1 MTEFDKFGGRRR
13 KFQREIYTPGSGPL
27 RKSGK
32 EDTPPREVVY
42 RNISD
47 YKTSGPST
55 DRAAELS
62 KITEKL
68 KEISLTNSNGVN
80 EPRSN
85 DATRRNRKPDC
96 ERYVP
101 KPVAE
106 AYANRQRERDTKS
119 QEKVE
124 TRHEPEFNKNFDLI
138 QTNSRSDRRSQ
149 DRSGKRRD
157 RRKKT
162 RSCIIEDDNASSE
175 EKSTSL
181 QKYKSRESVYNEDRD
196 YSRNRLL
203 RQGSEPAPVTYA
215 QDRLKDLRTID
226 TCMYAPEKNNS
237 KPPLGRRGSLS
248 KSGMKLPATFDCLP
262 PRLQKKYMA
271 ENAIHDLNNTPSA
284 GSNVENSR
292 WDGHSLTFQGKP
304 GAHNDQQQNMKNP
317 PADKITRGFAEW
329 SKTLPTPVRSKGR
342 GRLNRENH
350 ADLYE
355 PLRYSRSLTPEKLN
369 DSRFENAP
377 HELEM
382 SPNQGKLK
390 SLEKENRVFRE
401 LSDSAQIT
409 SESKKEKMENRSCVS
424 DNCEGTRKPVECS
437 DTENVIDWAAE
448 VERCEQQDTISPS
461 RCNSRESFA
470 EPAPPPQKERK
481 KRKKR
486 LAGKDK
492 NDRGKNCEDLNT
504 NLIRRG
510 SMDSISNYSRNNSI
524 ERNWRERSN
533 NDCRS
538 RKNSSC
544 DNRSRQSSI
553 DRRENFNN
561 RYSRSR
567 KNSSCDNRS
576 RQSSS
581 DRRDRYFGNARARH
595 GREEG
600 VGGGGGGG
608 RRREK
613 SKDDRKIPRLL
624 EETNWRLEQEIISR
638 EKEKTSPNTNNNSS
652 GKQAGILILP
662 QPIMEGPNVRNIQTS
677 LPASHKK
684 LFDPSNPD
692 KPIVVSNMRQTTED
706 DQKFLCNGFY
716 PELPMLVNANMAEQM
731 TSVKPVW
738 YNPFTE
744 NFQASRNPHLIRA
757 IEQADCEL
765 QYLLSTCE
773 LLKYWDRM
781 QLIRVFLKDALK
793 TLLLTDLRFCEVE
806 NVEQH
811 LWKILY
817 YNVIE
822 LLRKLMTDHPE
833 SKESYRQALLNI
845 IDEGSDY
852 YEQLLNDLEAANNN
866 IKIEV
871 FLNTPICMRENLK
884 YNVLPLIAAQKIFL
898 SLGDLTRYKE
908 QANETSNYG
917 LARQWYMKAHQI
929 NPKNGRPYNQ
939 LAILALY
946 TKRKLDAVYYYMRCL
961 MSSNPI
967 TAARESLISL
977 FDESRKKYEA
987 VDKKRKEEKAK
998 KEREKMKEKE
1008 SGGGIRREIWI
1019 HPGGRKNMHRTTS
1032 TCKADFDSEDE
1043 QLYSASNIEVNKRF
1057 VVSYLH
1063 VHGKIYT
1070 KIGLESLTETAVQ
1083 MLKQFRALLHHT
1095 PIPLNSNR
1103 FLQLFALNMFAIEI
1117 SQPKGDMVSSEGGC
1131 YRSATQESAI
1141 VISLQMFNLLL
1152 ERFVQ
1157 LLKEYL
1163 DGPDRA
1169 PTILPPDCLEILPAL
1184 KVWCDWLMTHVEVW
1198 NPPPSCQDYKV
1209 GPAEDCWTRIATVV
1223 NLLEKLDY
1231 KGHLLTTENR
1241 PDHELVYLNEDA
1253 TLSGFTP
1260 LMANIHEPIYRHKDT
1275 DLDLAQISLRIH
1287 KLLFFGTV
1295 FLCGID
1301 PPVLKLHKTETGES
1315 EYISIVDTESSQEQ
1329 AMLGDNETW
1338 SESEDSG
1345 KETGPEESE
1354 GEVLGLAARKRQLQQ
1369 QQQQASRRLSQV
1381 ARITNALTEMEIR
1394 PHELVPDTNCF
1405 IECLPE
1411 LETVL
1416 RVLPH
1421 PQHPYVLM
1429 VPLVVVN
1436 ELEGLSRGCKPSQ
1449 SVHHSALVRETA
1461 KAAMALF
1468 QKKHPALRT
1477 CTTRGTILSSTTFT
1491 HEEDTGVEMTN
1502 DDKILTTC
1510 VNLCKTS
1517 NKDEIKEGGRRKL
1530 YRDVV
1535 LLTEDRNLVLKAMG
1549 RDMPVRSLPDFIRW
1563 AGLG

>member
-1 MTEFDKFGGRRR
+1 MTEFDKFGRRR

-32 EDTPPREVVY
+32 EDTPPRDGVY
-42 RNISD
+42 RNIVD
-47 YKTSGPST
+47 FKSGPST
-55 DRAAELS
+55 DRAAE
-62 KITEKL
+62 ITRVTEKL
-68 KEISLTNSNGVN
+68 KEISITNSNSGN
-80 EPRSN
+80 ESRNN
-85 DATRRNRKPDC
+85 DNSRRNRKPDC
-96 ERYVP
+96 ELYVP

-106 AYANRQRERDTKS
+106 AYASRQKERESKNY
-119 QEKVE
+119 EKVE
-124 TRHEPEFNKNFDLI
+124 SRHEAEFSKNSDST
-138 QTNSRSDRRSQ
+138 QTNSKSDRRSQ

-157 RRKKT
+157 RKKKT
-162 RSCIIEDDNASSE
+162 RSCVIEDDNASSE

-181 QKYKSRESVYNEDRD
+181 QKYRSRESLYNEDKD
-196 YSRNRLL
+196 YSRNRML
-203 RQGSEPAPVTYA
+203 RQGSEPVVAPVTYA
-215 QDRLKDLRTID
+215 QDRLRDLRSID
-226 TCMYAPEKNNS
+226 TSMFAPEKNNS

-248 KSGMKLPATFDCLP
+248 KTGLKLPPTFDSLP
-262 PRLQKKYMA
+262 PRLQKKYIT
-271 ENAIHDLNNTPSA
+271 ENAIHDPHTSSV
-284 GSNVENSR
+284 GTNVENSR
-292 WDGHSLTFQGKP
+292 WDGHSVVFQGKP
-304 GAHNDQQQNMKNP
+304 GSHNGQQNVRNP
-317 PADKITRGFAEW
+317 PVDKVSRGFSEW
-329 SKTLPTPVRSKGR
+329 SKTLPTPVRTKGR

-350 ADLYE
+350 AELYE

-377 HELEM
+377 HELET
-382 SPNQGKLK
+382 SPNQGKLRT
-390 SLEKENRVFRE
+390 SEKENRVFRE
-401 LSDSAQIT
+401 LSDPVQIT
-409 SESKKEKMENRSCVS
+409 SENKKEKMDNRSSVN
-424 DNCEGTRKPVECS
+424 DNFEETRKPVECS
-437 DTENVIDWAAE
+437 DSENVIDWAAE
-448 VERCEQQDTISPS
+448 VERCEQQDTNPLS

-470 EPAPPPQKERK
+470 EPAPPPQKERR

-486 LAGKDK
+486 HAAKDK
-492 NDRGKNCEDLNT
+492 NDRGKNCDDLNT

-561 RYSRSR
+561 RYPRSR

-576 RQSSS
+576 RQSSTE
-581 DRRDRYFGNARARH
+581 RRDRYFGNGRSRH

-600 VGGGGGGG
+600 GGGGGGG
-608 RRREK
+608 RRRGK

-638 EKEKTSPNTNNNSS
+638 EKEKTNINNSPNSS

-662 QPIMEGPNVRNIQTS
+662 QPIMEGTTNVRNVQPP
-677 LPASHKK
+677 LLASHKK

-692 KPIVVSNMRQTTED
+692 KPIVVSNMRQAQED

-716 PELPMLVNANMAEQM
+716 PELPMLINANMAEQM
-731 TSVKPVW
+731 TSVKPIW

-744 NFQASRNPHLIRA
+744 NFQASHNQQLIRA

-822 LLRKLMTDHPE
+822 LLRKLMADHPE

-845 IDEGSDY
+845 IEEGSDY
-852 YEQLLNDLEAANNN
+852 YEQLLNDLESANNN

-908 QANETSNYG
+908 QANETCNYG

-967 TAARESLISL
+967 SAAKESLISL

-1008 SGGGIRREIWI
+1008 GGGGIRREIWI

-1083 MLKQFRALLHHT
+1083 MLKQFRALLHHS

-1117 SQPKGDMVSSEGGC
+1117 SQPKGDMMSNEGGC

-1157 LLKEYL
+1157 LLKEYIS
-1163 DGPDRA
+1163 GSERA

-1209 GPAEDCWTRIATVV
+1209 GPPEDCWTRIATVV
-1223 NLLEKLDY
+1223 NLLEKIDY

-1275 DLDLAQISLRIH
+1275 DMDLAQISLRIH
-1287 KLLFFGTV
+1287 KILFFGTV

-1301 PPVLKLHKTETGES
+1301 PPVLKLQKTETGES
-1315 EYISIVDTESSQEQ
+1315 EYISVVDTESSQEQ
-1329 AMLGDNETW
+1329 ALLGDNETW

-1354 GEVLGLAARKRQLQQ
+1354 GEVLGLAARRRQL
-1369 QQQQASRRLSQV
+1369 QQQASRRLSQM

-1394 PHELVPDTNCF
+1394 PHDLVPDTNCF

-1411 LETVL
+1411 LETIL